1 MVDQH
6 SYDLVQVLIFAGICE
21 MLKGVPAFLARGI
34 EKDLWSL
41 CFSLQSGR
49 ESSNAPNP
57 SSCCTGVEGLIFR

>member
-41 CFSLQSGR
+41 CFSLQS
-49 ESSNAPNP
+49 AVNP
-57 SSCCTGVEGLIFR
+57 AMLPILAAGVQE

>member
-21 MLKGVPAFLARGI
+21 MLKGVPAFLASGI

-57 SSCCTGVEGLIFR
+57 SSWCTGVEGLIFR